1 MHPFHLAFPVRDIAS
16 TRAFYCGTLG
26 RPEARSAERWI
37 DIDFWGHQLSAH
49 VVDAADS
56 TRPPQ
61 RRRRKGRADAALR
74 DGAPLGRVARAR

>member
-16 TRAFYCGTLG
+16 TRAFYCRTLG

-49 VVDAADS
+49 VVDAAELDAPANAVDG
-56 TRPPQ
+56 RPC
-61 RRRRKGRADAALR
+61 RRGTS
-74 DGAPLGRVARAR
+74 GWCSPGRVARAR